1 MKTVVGL
8 FERYA
13 SAEQAINELMQR
25 GFKKQEI
32 SVIVRDSSADQVH
45 ASDDPDVA
53 ETVGVAAMSGT
64 TIGGL
69 AGLLVGLGTLTI
81 PGIGA
86 VIAAGTLT
94 SIVTST
100 VAGAGVGAVAGGL
113 IGALVSLGISEEEA
127 ALYAEGVRRGNVLV
141 VVQTEDERAT
151 AALEVLRAGSD
162 PNVDAPVEH
171 SAH

>member
-13 SAEQAINELMQR
+13 SAEQAIHELMQR

-32 SVIVRDSSADQVH
+32 SVIVRNSSADPTH
-45 ASDDPDVA
+45 GADETDVS
-53 ETVGVAAMSGT
+53 ETVSAGAISGS

-69 AGLLVGLGTLTI
+69 AGLLVGLGTLTV

-86 VIAAGTLT
+86 VLAAGTLT
-94 SIVTST
+94 SVVTST

-127 ALYAEGVRRGNVLV
+127 QLYAEGVRRGHVLV
-141 VVQTEDERAT
+141 AVQTDDVRA
-151 AALEVLRAGSD
+151 AEAFAVLRATS
-162 PNVDAPVEH
+162 VT
-171 SAH
+171 AHADSSM

>member
-13 SAEQAINELMQR
+13 SADQAMNELLQR

-32 SVIVRDSSADQVH
+32 GVIVRDGAIDSTPGADET
-45 ASDDPDVA
+45 DVA
-53 ETVGVAAMSGT
+53 ETVSAASICGA
-64 TIGGL
+64 TIGGI

-94 SIVTST
+94 SVITST
-100 VAGAGVGAVAGGL
+100 AAGAGVGALAGGL

-127 ALYAEGVRRGNVLV
+127 QVYAEGVRRGNVLV
-141 VVQTEDERAT
+141 VVQTDDARADEAFAVLHAT
-151 AALEVLRAGSD
+151 SD
-162 PNVDAPVEH
+162 RGMDAHAE
-171 SAH
+171 SGA

>member
-13 SAEQAINELMQR
+13 NAEQAINELMQR

-32 SVIVRDSSADQVH
+32 SVIVRNSSADHSHDVDET
-45 ASDDPDVA
+45 AVA
-53 ETVGVAAMSGT
+53 ETVSAAAIGGT
-64 TIGGL
+64 AIGGL

-94 SIVTST
+94 SVITST
-100 VAGAGVGAVAGGL
+100 AAGAGVGAVAGGL

-127 ALYAEGVRRGNVLV
+127 QLYAEGVRRGNVLV
-141 VVQTEDERAT
+141 AVQTEDDRA
-151 AALEVLRAGSD
+151 AEAFAVLRSTV
-162 PNVDAPVEH
+162 NQHVDMRA
-171 SAH
+171 ANGT

>member
-32 SVIVRDSSADQVH
+32 SVIVRDSSASPAHDADETNVT
-45 ASDDPDVA
+45 
-53 ETVGVAAMSGT
+53 ETVSAGAIGGT
-64 TIGGL
+64 AIGGL

-94 SIVTST
+94 SVVTST

>member
-8 FERYA
+8 FERYT

-32 SVIVRDSSADQVH
+32 SIIVRNGSPDPAH
-45 ASDDPDVA
+45 GASETDVS
-53 ETVGVAAMSGT
+53 ETVGLGAIGGT
-64 TIGGL
+64 AIGGL
-69 AGLLVGLGTLTI
+69 AGLLVGFGTLTI

-94 SIVTST
+94 SVITST

-113 IGALVSLGISEEEA
+113 IGALVSLGISEEDA
-127 ALYAEGVRRGNVLV
+127 ALYAEGVRRGHVLV
-141 VVQTEDERAT
+141 AVQTEDDRADD
-151 AALEVLRAGSD
+151 AFAVLRVSSERG
-162 PNVDAPVEH
+162 VDMRAD
-171 SAH
+171 SSI